1 MAKKT
6 KKPPKTT
13 KKSGRPKWSYK
24 IDNDI
29 AEKMCSVFAMD
40 WTITEAC
47 QYAGIDEKTRGNRI
61 KKQVY
66 FFREIVVVWKN
77 GLEEKKLK
85 KILYEDAENQA
96 KALSIIIARKAVYKE
111 IQNWNWKQAMKL
123 LEKRD
128 DRYKPKLEVF
138 EGDEVNEEDLTD

>member
-6 KKPPKTT
+6 KKTPKTP
-13 KKSGRPKWSYK
+13 KKAGRPKWSYK

-47 QYAGIDEKTRGNRI
+47 QYAGIDEKTRSNRI
-61 KKQVY
+61 KKKVY
-66 FFREIVVVWKN
+66 FFREILVIWKDW
-77 GLEEKKLK
+77 LDKKELK
-85 KILYEDAENQA
+85 KVLYEDAENQA
-96 KALSIIIARKAVYKE
+96 RALSIIIARKAVYKD
-111 IQNWNWKQAMKL
+111 IQNGNWKQAMKL

-128 DRYKPKLEVF
+128 ERYKPKLDITEW
-138 EGDEVNEEDLTD
+138 DEVNEEDLTD